1 MATLFVDK
9 VDPQSGTALEI
20 GTSGDTITVPSG
32 ATLNIAGTITNSGTA
47 TGFGGDNTPAFS
59 AYLSSNQPIAN
70 TTYTKII
77 FQTEDY
83 DTDSAYNT
91 SDGLFTVPSGEGGKY
106 VIHYALRLQNW
117 NTSDVQAYA
126 SINGSNTRLLVDNG
140 DQHGDNNTFN
150 TSGVLNLSEGNT
162 VSIYFYQNGGAN
174 APLRTGRQSSYF
186 QAYQLIGV

>member
-1 MATLFVDK
+1 MAITK
-9 VDPQSGTALEI
+9 IQSESMNLADTYAFTGT
-20 GTSGDTITVPSG
+20 V
-32 ATLNIAGTITNSGTA
+32 
-47 TGFGGDNTPAFS
+47 TGVGGDNTPAFS
-59 AYLSSNQPIAN
+59 AYLSSNQPIAD

-140 DQHGDNNTFN
+140 DQQGDNNTFN
-150 TSGVLNLSEGNT
+150 TSGVLNLSAGNT

-186 QAYQLIGV
+186 QAYKLIGV